1 MIMSLFRGRI
11 RKPGWKK
18 SFSPFEHSRSGDA
31 GSGDRQRCTGSEF
44 LYYCREA
51 HGMAVD
57 ISEEALQVA
66 RENAGKNGV
75 EKRLDFYQG
84 IFCMLYRRVQYLM

>member
-1 MIMSLFRGRI
+1 
-11 RKPGWKK
+11 
-18 SFSPFEHSRSGDA
+18 
-31 GSGDRQRCTGSEF
+31 
-44 LYYCREA
+44 
-51 HGMAVD
+51 MAVD